1 MKKNRLSKI
10 VYFVSPFLLGALL
23 ALNYALFVVP
33 NNFAPSG
40 VNGIAVIIQHL
51 MDNTE
56 YVSYVALLINVPLCV
71 FAYFKIEKEFAL
83 RTLAFSLSYSFSFLL
98 FTKVEAVD
106 KFLSLFRYVS
116 GDVDTIYPALIAG
129 LVMGFCIGFSVKS
142 NSSTGG
148 TDILAKYVSKVRPD
162 LNFFYVSF
170 ALNALVAVA
179 SYFAFYEYVDGRI
192 VFYYKPVCLCVIYSF
207 VSSFVGNRI
216 IAGLKHACKFT
227 IVTDQCDELEYEIT
241 HTLKHSATRLHG
253 VGIYKHH
260 DKEVLICIVNTH
272 QVADFERI
280 IKKYPNTFVY
290 IESVDQTIGNFVKVK

>member
-1 MKKNRLSKI
+1 M
-10 VYFVSPFLLGALL
+10 LLGALL
-23 ALNYALFVVP
+23 AVDYALFVVP

-40 VNGIAVIIQHL
+40 VNGIAVMVQHV
-51 MDNTE
+51 MKKTE
-56 YVSYVALLINVPLCV
+56 YVSYVALLINIPLCV
-71 FAYFKIEKEFAL
+71 FAYFKIDKTFAIK
-83 RTLAFSLSYSFSFLL
+83 TLEFSLSYSLIFLVL
-98 FTKVEAVD
+98 TKVESINEALKPFVYES
-106 KFLSLFRYVS
+106 K
-116 GDVDTIYPALIAG
+116 GVDTIYPALIAG
-129 LVMGFCIGFSVKS
+129 LFMGFCIGFSVKN

-148 TDILAKYVSKVRPD
+148 TDILAKYVSKIRPEW
-162 LNFFYVSF
+162 NFFYVTF
-170 ALNALVAVA
+170 VMNAVVALA
-179 SYFAFYEYVDGRI
+179 SYFVFGEEIDGVMI
-192 VFYYKPVCLCVIYSF
+192 YDYKPVCLCVLYAF

-216 IAGLKHACKFT
+216 ISGLKHACKFT

-260 DKEVLICIVNTH
+260 DKEVLICIVNSH

>member
-1 MKKNRLSKI
+1 MKKVKLSDI
-10 VYFVSPFLLGALL
+10 LTYTYPVLLGALL
-23 ALNYALFVVP
+23 AVDYALFVVP

-40 VNGIAVIIQHL
+40 VNGIAVMVQHV
-51 MDNTE
+51 MKKTE
-56 YVSYVALLINVPLCV
+56 YVSYVALLINIPLCV
-71 FAYFKIEKEFAL
+71 FAYFKIDKTFAIK
-83 RTLAFSLSYSFSFLL
+83 TLEFSLSYSLIFLVL
-98 FTKVEAVD
+98 TKVESINEALKPFVYES
-106 KFLSLFRYVS
+106 K
-116 GDVDTIYPALIAG
+116 GVDTIYPALIAG
-129 LVMGFCIGFSVKS
+129 LFMGFCIGFSVKN

-148 TDILAKYVSKVRPD
+148 TDILAKYVSKIRPEW
-162 LNFFYVSF
+162 NFFYVTF
-170 ALNALVAVA
+170 VMNAVVALA
-179 SYFAFYEYVDGRI
+179 SYFVFGEEIDGVMI
-192 VFYYKPVCLCVIYSF
+192 YDYKPVCLCVLYAF

-216 IAGLKHACKFT
+216 ISGLKHACKFT

-260 DKEVLICIVNTH
+260 DKEVLICIVNSH

>member
-1 MKKNRLSKI
+1 MKKLVLSRVLSY
-10 VYFVSPFLLGALL
+10 VYPVLLGALL
-23 ALNYALFVVP
+23 ALDYALFIVP

-40 VNGIAVIIQHL
+40 VNGIAVMIQHAL
-51 MDNTE
+51 KKTE
-56 YVSYVALLINVPLCV
+56 YVSYISLLINVPLCV
-71 FAYFKIEKEFAL
+71 FAYFKIDKTFAVN
-83 RTLAFSLSYSFSFLL
+83 TLLFSLSYSLIFLL
-98 FTKVEAVD
+98 LTKVKAVSN
-106 KFLSLFRYVS
+106 FLQPFVYSS
-116 GDVDTIYPALIAG
+116 DGVDTIYPSLIAG
-129 LVMGFCIGFSVKS
+129 LIMGFCIGFSVKN

-148 TDILAKYVSKVRPD
+148 TDIIAKYVSKIKPN
-162 LNFFYVSF
+162 LNFFYVTF
-170 ALNALVAVA
+170 VMNALVALA
-179 SYFAFYEYVDGRI
+179 SYF
-192 VFYYKPVCLCVIYSF
+192 VFYKEADGVRVYDYKPVCLCVIYAF
-207 VSSFVGNRI
+207 VSSFTGNRI
-216 IAGLKHACKFT
+216 ISGLKHACKFT